1 MCACLFQMERWRL
14 NFFFSVLM
22 LKKIHGTL
30 VVPSAEIY
38 FYSVRQ
44 LCSGLNFNLYCFPGL
59 KPVRLGFVLRYL
71 ALFSFLPCWLKWAE
85 LAFNVHAEVAAF
97 FDVLHVENL
106 NWLTDLWVTLC
117 LIPCTA
123 VLGCLFFKMPLNQT
137 FCSFFLSLFLA
148 LSRVPVPLRQ
158 LKMKRT
164 NVQWQSTPL
173 TWEKLS
179 RSWMNYGGTLLTYW
193 APPSGLAELC
203 WLRDIE
209 SSLCHFYYS

>member
-44 LCSGLNFNLYCFPGL
+44 LCSGLNFNLYCFLGL

-137 FCSFFLSLFLA
+137 FCSFFF
-148 LSRVPVPLRQ
+148 VPVFSIKQSSRSSEAAEDEKDQRTVTVNPSHMRKAFKVMNELRRYTFD
-158 LKMKRT
+158 LLG
-164 NVQWQSTPL
+164 TPL
-173 TWEKLS
+173 WVS
-179 RSWMNYGGTLLTYW
+179 RIVL
-193 APPSGLAELC
+193 
-203 WLRDIE
+203 IE
-209 SSLCHFYYS
+209 RHRK